1 MTRLITREQQKVLD
15 RRFSEVTGLPSV
27 LLMEQAAAG
36 MSEFIAKLT
45 NPYDTDDEYDV
56 VFFTGAGNNG
66 GDGWASARQLM
77 AGGHRVTVFDVY
89 PDRELSPD
97 AEINR
102 TAYKILGGEVITK
115 KEDLANIKAE
125 LVVDAIYGTGFDVKR
140 SLSDRVKEALS
151 LIASMKN
158 SGSHVIA
165 CDIPSGVDANTGFAA
180 PEAVSADVT
189 FTFGRRKIGNVTHPG
204 CMTAGEV
211 ILCRISMTDAFVEE
225 TLGDDRRVYVLE
237 DGVELMPDRARD
249 GHKGKFGRMLLIGG
263 AEGMA
268 GAMILAARAGEKT
281 GVGYTMVRTVESS
294 LPLMASAIPSALLS
308 AVPGG
313 GGTKK
318 DLPEPSAIAIG
329 IGAGKAP
336 WVEKAIRH
344 ILPLSVPVIVDAD
357 GLNVLANMA
366 DAFKLLRVRAELGLP
381 PAVLTPHPGEF
392 VRLVP
397 EASELLREDRLEAA
411 RFLADKAQSIVVLKG
426 MATVIAMPNGDAY
439 INTSGNVG
447 LAKGGSGDV
456 LTGLIAG
463 LAAQTDS
470 VESAVIRA
478 VYLHGLAADIAADNL
493 MSETVVTPEDVID
506 ALGEAL
512 YLRFFG

>member
-1 MTRLITREQQKVLD
+1 MTRLLTREQQKTLD
-15 RRFSEVTGLPSV
+15 VRFSEVTGLPSV
-27 LLMEQAAAG
+27 SLMEQAASC
-36 MSEFIAKLT
+36 MSEFIEWLT
-45 NPYDTDDEYDV
+45 ISHDIGEEYHV
-56 VFFTGAGNNG
+56 IYFTGAGNNG

-77 AGGHRVTVFDVY
+77 ASRRRVAVFDVY

-102 TAYKILGGEVITK
+102 SAYKKLGGEVITK
-115 KEDLANIKAE
+115 KEDLANKKAE
-125 LVVDAIYGTGFDVKR
+125 FVVDAIYGTGFDVSR
-140 SLSDRVKEALS
+140 SLSCRVKEALS
-151 LIASMKN
+151 LLALMKE
-158 SGSHVIA
+158 SGSNVIA

-204 CMTAGEV
+204 CMMAGEV
-211 ILCRISMTDAFVEE
+211 ILSRISMTDEFVDE
-225 TLGDDRRVYVLE
+225 TLGDDRRVLVLE
-237 DGVELMPDRARD
+237 SETEILPDRARD
-249 GHKGKFGRMLLIGG
+249 GHKGQFGRLLLIGG

-268 GAMILAARAGEKT
+268 GAMILAARAGEKA
-281 GVGYTMVRTVESS
+281 GVGYTMIRTVEASM
-294 LPLMASAIPSALLS
+294 PLIASAIPSALLS
-308 AVPGG
+308 VVPEEGET
-313 GGTKK
+313 TKK

-329 IGAGKAP
+329 VGAGKAP
-336 WVEKAIRH
+336 WVEKALRY
-344 ILPLSVPVIVDAD
+344 ILPLNVPVVVDAD

-366 DAFKLLRVRAELGLP
+366 EAFEILRSRTENGFP

-392 VRLVP
+392 LRLVP
-397 EASELLREDRLEAA
+397 EASELLRKDRLEAA
-411 RFLADKAQSIVVLKG
+411 RFLADKAQSIIVLKG

-470 VESAVIRA
+470 IESAVTRA

-512 YLRFFG
+512 FRP